1 MRHFESLGQYHDL
14 WGWLLLSAPD
24 NFTSYTSEPIDQT
37 DALKNA
43 FNDLRS
49 NFHLTKKNIKDERV
63 FRIAQELLEMSY
75 EAYLSGDTKTGAH
88 ALQECEGLIW
98 KSRSS
103 KIKYA
108 VEAERRAFGEN
119 VTYAGVTISPY
130 PYEGSKSDL
139 GNDQAALLE
148 LAYKHCLSYLSKWKE
163 FSFFAWV
170 MDKEGKIQRISPDPK
185 EDINSVLTPSQ
196 RTSTAC
202 WKKTK
207 ELGRADHIRACVFMS
222 IIGAQGDG
230 IVCFDLEQ
238 RGFPRISARQLFKL
252 KKGPSHDFDDMR
264 FHLEDPQVFQQ
275 PD

>member
-1 MRHFESLGQYHDL
+1 MRDFESLGQYHDL
-14 WGWLLLSAPD
+14 WGSIVLSAPD

-43 FNDLRS
+43 FNALHS

-63 FRIAQELLEMSY
+63 FRIAQELVEMSY

-108 VEAERRAFGEN
+108 VEAEQRAFGEN
-119 VTYAGVTISPY
+119 VTYAGVMISPY
-130 PYEGSKSDL
+130 PYEGSRSDL
-139 GNDQAALLE
+139 SNDQAALLE
-148 LAYKHCLSYLSKWKE
+148 LAHKHCLSYLSKWRE

-170 MDKEGKIQRISPDPK
+170 MDNKGEIKRISPDPK
-185 EDINSVLTPSQ
+185 EDANSVLTPTQ
-196 RTSTAC
+196 RTLSSC
-202 WKKTK
+202 WKRAK
-207 ELGRADHIRACVFMS
+207 ELAQADQIQACVVMN
-222 IIGAQGDG
+222 IIGPQGDG

-238 RGFPRISARQLFKL
+238 HGFPRISARQLFKL
-252 KKGPSHDFDDMR
+252 KKGPTHELGDMR
-264 FHLEDPQVFQQ
+264 FHLEDPQVFVR

>member
-14 WGWLLLSAPD
+14 WGWLVLSAPD
-24 NFTSYTSEPIDQT
+24 NFTSYTSEPIDQA
-37 DALKNA
+37 DALKSA

-49 NFHLTKKNIKDERV
+49 NFHLTKKNIKDERI

-75 EAYLSGDTKTGAH
+75 EAYLSGDVKRGAH

-108 VEAERRAFGEN
+108 VEAEQRAFVEN
-119 VTYAGVTISPY
+119 VTYAGVTVSPY
-130 PYEGSKSDL
+130 PYEGTRSDL
-139 GNDQAALLE
+139 GNDQTALLE
-148 LAYKHCLSYLSKWKE
+148 LAHKHCLSYLWKWRE

-170 MDKEGKIQRISPDPK
+170 MDNEGEIKRISPDPK
-185 EDINSVLTPSQ
+185 EDATPVLTPTQ

-202 WKKTK
+202 WKRTK
-207 ELGRADHIRACVFMS
+207 ELVWADQIRACVIMN

-230 IVCFDLEQ
+230 LVSFDLEQ
-238 RGFPRISARQLFKL
+238 NGFPRISARQLFKL
-252 KKGPSHDFDDMR
+252 KKGPAHEFGDMH
-264 FHLEDPQVFQQ
+264 FHLEDPQIFVLR
-275 PD
+275 D